1 MIMSNAVYDAL
12 KIVALVAAPLSVFIV
27 AVMQACG
34 VAETQTVTA
43 VLAALNTLLG
53 ALVEIAR
60 RVYMGQLHD
69 DERN

>member
-43 VLAALNTLLG
+43 VLG
-53 ALVEIAR
+53 IEGEGSR
-60 RVYMGQLHD
+60 
-69 DERN
+69 